1 MPAATPASSSA
12 ARITPGPS
20 SWTAAIWACRS
31 SKAWR
36 LPRLRVRQP
45 GEGRPGTDGLPG
57 RRALVHRQSVRPV
70 PGGRGRGRGRHLPG
84 DAALE
89 LEGVLREPAR
99 HDACPRDA

>member
-36 LPRLRVRQP
+36 
-45 GEGRPGTDGLPG
+45 
-57 RRALVHRQSVRPV
+57 VRPTTPPTPRFRCAV
-70 PGGRGRGRGRHLPG
+70 WRAWKAT
-84 DAALE
+84 AASCS
-89 LEGVLREPAR
+89 PAR
-99 HDACPRDA
+99 RRKARH